1 MKNNKKTARRGLWPA
16 QAGLLALQT
25 GYLALEV
32 TAFWMLLGIPQYPAF
47 WLLYAVAAMVT
58 SLTGL
63 ALLPVIR
70 RYEDWLE
77 RAEEEGKEEGCYEDD
92 HHPGR
97 CAG

>member
-1 MKNNKKTARRGLWPA
+1 MRNNKKTARRSLWPA
-16 QAGLLALQT
+16 RAGLLALQT

-70 RYEDWLE
+70 RYEDWL
-77 RAEEEGKEEGCYEDD
+77 RRLEDR
-92 HHPGR
+92 HQAVPVPYIQRHRRG
-97 CAG
+97 A

>member
-1 MKNNKKTARRGLWPA
+1 MRNNKKTARRSLWPA
-16 QAGLLALQT
+16 RAGLLALQT

-32 TAFWMLLGIPQYPAF
+32 TAFWMLLGIPQYPVF
-47 WLLYAVAAMVT
+47 WLLYAAAAVVT
-58 SLTGL
+58 SLTGM

-70 RYEDWLE
+70 RYEEWLK
-77 RAEEEGKEEGCYEDD
+77 RAEEGKEEPRYEDD

>member
-1 MKNNKKTARRGLWPA
+1 MRNNKKTARRGPLA
-16 QAGLLALQT
+16 RAGLLALQT

-32 TAFWMLLGIPQYPAF
+32 TAFWMLLGIPQYPVF

-77 RAEEEGKEEGCYEDD
+77 RAEEEGKEEPCYEND
-92 HHPGR
+92 HHAGR
-97 CAG
+97 CTG

>member
-1 MKNNKKTARRGLWPA
+1 MRNNKKTARRSLWPA
-16 QAGLLALQT
+16 RAGLLALQT

-47 WLLYAVAAMVT
+47 WLLYAVAAVVASM
-58 SLTGL
+58 TGT

-77 RAEEEGKEEGCYEDD
+77 KVEEKEENCCEND
-92 HHPGR
+92 HHAGR

>member
-1 MKNNKKTARRGLWPA
+1 MRNNKKTARRGLLA
-16 QAGLLALQT
+16 RAGLLALQT

-47 WLLYAVAAMVT
+47 WLLYVVAAMVT

-70 RYEDWLE
+70 RYEDWLKGAKGE
-77 RAEEEGKEEGCYEDD
+77 RKEEPCYEDD

>member
-1 MKNNKKTARRGLWPA
+1 MRNNKKTARRSLWPA
-16 QAGLLALQT
+16 RAGLLVLQT

-70 RYEDWLE
+70 RYEGWL
-77 RAEEEGKEEGCYEDD
+77 RRLEDR
-92 HHPGR
+92 HQAVPVPYIQRQRHRRG
-97 CAG
+97 A

>member
-1 MKNNKKTARRGLWPA
+1 MRKNKKTARRSLWPA
-16 QAGLLALQT
+16 RAGLLALQT

-47 WLLYAVAAMVT
+47 WLLYAAAAVAA
-58 SLTGL
+58 SGLGL

-70 RYEDWLE
+70 RYESWLE
-77 RAEEEGKEEGCYEDD
+77 GAKGEGKEERCHEDD

>member
-1 MKNNKKTARRGLWPA
+1 MRNNKTTARRGLLSR
-16 QAGLLALQT
+16 AGLLGLQT
-25 GYLALEV
+25 VYLALEV
-32 TAFWMLLGIPQYPAF
+32 TAFWMLLGIPQFPAF

-77 RAEEEGKEEGCYEDD
+77 RAKGEGKEESCYEDD
-92 HHPGR
+92 HHAGR

>member
-1 MKNNKKTARRGLWPA
+1 MRNNKKTARRLWPA
-16 QAGLLALQT
+16 RAGLLALQT

-58 SLTGL
+58 SLTGM
-63 ALLPVIR
+63 AMLPVIR

-77 RAEEEGKEEGCYEDD
+77 RDEGREEPCYEDD

>member
-1 MKNNKKTARRGLWPA
+1 MRNNKKTARRSLWPA
-16 QAGLLALQT
+16 RAGLLALQT

-32 TAFWMLLGIPQYPAF
+32 TAFWMLLGIPQYPVF
-47 WLLYAVAAMVT
+47 WLLYAAAAVVT
-58 SLTGL
+58 SLTGM

-77 RAEEEGKEEGCYEDD
+77 RAEEEGKEEPCYEDD

>member
-1 MKNNKKTARRGLWPA
+1 MRNNKKTARRLWPA
-16 QAGLLALQT
+16 RAGLLALQT

-47 WLLYAVAAMVT
+47 WLLYAAAAMVT

-70 RYEDWLE
+70 RYEGWL
-77 RAEEEGKEEGCYEDD
+77 RRLEDR
-92 HHPGR
+92 HQAVPVPCIQRHRRG
-97 CAG
+97 A

>member
-1 MKNNKKTARRGLWPA
+1 MRNNKKTARRSLLA
-16 QAGLLALQT
+16 RAGLLALQT

-32 TAFWMLLGIPQYPAF
+32 TAFWMMLGIPQYPAS
-47 WLLYAVAAMVT
+47 WLLYAVAAVAA
-58 SLTGL
+58 SGLGL

-77 RAEEEGKEEGCYEDD
+77 RDEGKEESCYEDD
-92 HHPGR
+92 HHAGR

>member
-1 MKNNKKTARRGLWPA
+1 MRNNKKTARRSLWPA
-16 QAGLLALQT
+16 RVGLLDLQT

-47 WLLYAVAAMVT
+47 WLLYAAAAMVT

-70 RYEDWLE
+70 RYEGWL
-77 RAEEEGKEEGCYEDD
+77 RRLEDR
-92 HHPGR
+92 HQAVPVPCIQRHRRG
-97 CAG
+97 A

>member
-1 MKNNKKTARRGLWPA
+1 MRNNKKTARRGLWLA
-16 QAGLLALQT
+16 RAGLLALQT

-32 TAFWMLLGIPQYPAF
+32 TAFWMLLGIPQFPAF

-63 ALLPVIR
+63 GLLPVIR
-70 RYEDWLE
+70 RYEGWLE
-77 RAEEEGKEEGCYEDD
+77 RVEGKEEPCYEDD
-92 HHPGR
+92 HHAGR